1 MTKTPLAAILTAS
14 ALVLAACGGG
24 GGGDDATSVPSTT
37 EPATTSTEETT
48 TSSSEP
54 PTSTTVA
61 PEAEPVM
68 PLTGEEILFPDLA
81 KRPALAVKIDN
92 HPQARPQSGLN
103 EADIVFE
110 ENVENL
116 TRFAAIFHGRTADP
130 VGPIRSGRTQD
141 IDILSAFNRPLFAW
155 SGGNAGVTAAV
166 RGSDLRDVG
175 ALTNFSGGGYYRASG
190 RRAPHN
196 LYAQGSMLME
206 LAPDD
211 AGPPPQQ
218 FHYREA
224 GTGVDGG
231 EAASGLRLS
240 MDGVRVQWDW
250 DEASGQYLRQQNNA
264 PHVLEGGDQVSADNV
279 VVLFVTYVPSSVD
292 RNSPEAQTVGTGV
305 AWVFTGG
312 SVLIGT
318 WTREDATRPFELRTD
333 DGEPMLLHPGRTWVE
348 LARAGKGAIVPGGAD
363 PASVPYP

>member
-1 MTKTPLAAILTAS
+1 MKTTPLAL
-14 ALVLAACGGG
+14 LVAATLIGAACGGG
-24 GGGDDATSVPSTT
+24 GGGGDATTT
-37 EPATTSTEETT
+37 LPATTDAPTTSADGTT
-48 TSSSEP
+48 TSAGPTTTTEAP
-54 PTSTTVA
+54 PDD
-61 PEAEPVM
+61 PVM

-81 KRPALAVKIDN
+81 GRPALAVKIDN

-103 EADIVFE
+103 AADIVFE

-116 TRFAAIFHGRTADP
+116 TRFAAVFHSGVADT

-141 IDILSAFNRPLFAW
+141 IDILGSFNRPLFAW

-166 RGSDLRDVG
+166 RNSDLRDVG
-175 ALTNFSGGGYYRASG
+175 ALTNFSGGGYFRDSS

-196 LYAQGSMLME
+196 LYARGPMLFD

-218 FHYREA
+218 FRYREP
-224 GTGVDGG
+224 GSEVVGG
-231 EAASGLRLS
+231 EPAAGVRLS

-250 DEASGQYLRQQNNA
+250 EAGSGVYARQQNNA
-264 PHVLEGGDQVSADNV
+264 PHLLSDDSQVSARNV
-279 VVLFVTYVPSSVD
+279 VVLFVAYRPSPVD
-292 RNSPEAQTVGTGV
+292 ANSPEAQTVGEGV

-312 SVLIGT
+312 SVVIGT
-318 WTREDATRPFELRTD
+318 WSRESASEPFALTAA
-333 DGEPMLLHPGRTWVE
+333 DGEPIRLHPGRTWVE
-348 LARAGKGAIVPGGAD
+348 LSRVDKAAIVPAGAD